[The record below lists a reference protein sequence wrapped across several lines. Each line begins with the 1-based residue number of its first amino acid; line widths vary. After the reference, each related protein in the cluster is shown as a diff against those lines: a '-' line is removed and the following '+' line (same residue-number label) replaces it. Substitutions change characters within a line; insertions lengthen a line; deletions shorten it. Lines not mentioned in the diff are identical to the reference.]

1 VWATMWHERSGVKL
15 DHLKHL
21 MAYIARIEARPSVQK
36 ALKDEADVVRQHKEQ
51 LAA

>member
-1 VWATMWHERSGVKL
+1 MWHERSGVKL
-15 DHLKHL
+15 DHLKNL

-36 ALKDEADVVRQHKEQ
+36 ALKDEADLVSRHRAQ